1 MTEYMDGDGRVYDEY
16 DLADEVDE
24 NHYDE
29 FVDYFESEFD
39 QFYNPTDVLR
49 DYGRDGAY
57 QEAFRD
63 WLRDKISEDPDWV
76 AAMAGMTT
84 VGSRSRKPTN
94 RVTSGQRK
102 STSDAR
108 KSSSRCV
115 KKKTAA
121 SKPKTKPKTAS
132 NQRKSSSKSRSGATS
147 GRNPVRRY

>member
-76 AAMAGMTT
+76 AAMAGMTA
-84 VGSRSRKPTN
+84 VSSRSRKPTN
-94 RVTSGQRK
+94 RATSGQRK
-102 STSDAR
+102 STSYAR

-115 KKKTAA
+115 KKKTTA
-121 SKPKTKPKTAS
+121 SKPKSGTKKTS
-132 NQRKSSSKSRSGATS
+132 SSQRKPRSGG
-147 GRNPVRRY
+147 GRR

>member
-1 MTEYMDGDGRVYDEY
+1 MTEYMDEDGRVYDEY

-39 QFYNPTDVLR
+39 QFYKPTDVLR

-76 AAMAGMTT
+76 AAMAGMTA

-94 RVTSGQRK
+94 RTASEQRR
-102 STSDAR
+102 STSNAR

-115 KKKTAA
+115 KKRTSTT
-121 SKPKTKPKTAS
+121 SKPKSGTKKTAS
-132 NQRKSSSKSRSGATS
+132 NQRKPKSGG
-147 GRNPVRRY
+147 GRR

>member
-16 DLADEVDE
+16 NLADEVDE

-76 AAMAGMTT
+76 AAMAGMTA

-94 RVTSGQRK
+94 RATSGQRK
-102 STSDAR
+102 STSYAR

-115 KKKTAA
+115 KKKTTA
-121 SKPKTKPKTAS
+121 SKPKSSTKKTS
-132 NQRKSSSKSRSGATS
+132 SSQRKPRSGG
-147 GRNPVRRY
+147 GRR

>member
-24 NHYDE
+24 NHYDK

-39 QFYNPTDVLR
+39 QFYNATDVLR

-63 WLRDKISEDPDWV
+63 WLRDKIAEDPDWV
-76 AAMAGMTT
+76 AAMAGMTA
-84 VGSRSRKPTN
+84 VGSRSRKSTN
-94 RVTSGQRK
+94 RTASGQRR
-102 STSDAR
+102 STSNAR

-115 KKKTAA
+115 KKKPAS
-121 SKPKTKPKTAS
+121 SKPKSAPKKTS
-132 NQRKSSSKSRSGATS
+132 SSQRKPTSRG
-147 GRNPVRRY
+147 GRR